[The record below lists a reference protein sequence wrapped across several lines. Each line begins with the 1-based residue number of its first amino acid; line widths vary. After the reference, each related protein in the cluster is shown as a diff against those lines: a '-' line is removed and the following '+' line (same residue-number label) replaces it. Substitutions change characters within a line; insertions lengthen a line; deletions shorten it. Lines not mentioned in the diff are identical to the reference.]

1 MLALL
6 AGLPC
11 STAIAQSPDATTS
24 PANHTHESH
33 AALVAAAR
41 LEAMAVAAASPNASI
56 RTPKGNATTAVLL
69 PSPSPGV
76 INLLQT
82 GGYDYS
88 ARDTIPMSSAFGLAD
103 AAALTLQ
110 PTPMP
115 FDILT
120 AQPLPHRGGAGW
132 GAWPPEAKTAVLPE
146 PPPAPVP
153 LFSLRLV
160 DIGVWATNLLRVTPC
175 RPLLEDAVLAVGMGG
190 PSEEYHRVNSSRCA
204 GSVTLPDG
212 QAVDV
217 LEIRLQKPLKFEHGD
232 GDHADA
238 MPMRFQIPTNQLHAR
253 WEPPKPPEYYRALAL
268 ANRAQLWVSSH
279 AGRPVAQW
287 APRDIALCFALSLF
301 SLSLAMVLLACCLL
315 CTRCAAR
322 WWTTKRITERRG
334 VPRKA

>member
-6 AGLPC
+6 ASATGLAPEL
-11 STAIAQSPDATTS
+11 AAPPD
-24 PANHTHESH
+24 HTHESH
-33 AALVAAAR
+33 AALKAAAR

-69 PSPSPGV
+69 PSPSPGA

-82 GGYDYS
+82 GGYGYS
-88 ARDTIPMSSAFGLAD
+88 ARDTIPISSAFGLAD
-103 AAALTLQ
+103 AAALSLQ
-110 PTPMP
+110 PTPAP

-132 GAWPPEAKTAVLPE
+132 GAWPPEQTAAPLPE

-160 DIGVWATNLLRVTPC
+160 DIGLWATNLLRVTPC
-175 RPLLEDAVLAVGMGG
+175 KPLLEDAVLAVGLGG
-190 PSEEYHRVNSSRCA
+190 PSEEYHRVNSSKCV
-204 GSVTLPDG
+204 GSVTLQDG
-212 QAVDV
+212 QTASV
-217 LEIRLQKPLKFEHGD
+217 LEIRLQKPLRFEHGD

-238 MPMRFQIPTNQLHAR
+238 MPHLFQIPTAQLHAR

-268 ANRAQLWVSSH
+268 ATRAQQWVSSH
-279 AGRPVAQW
+279 AARPVSQW

-301 SLSLAMVLLACCLL
+301 SLSVAMMLLACCLL
-315 CTRCAAR
+315 CARFTAR
-322 WWTTKRITERRG
+322 WWTLKRVTERRG
-334 VPRKA
+334 VPQKA